1 MSMGYSDWFGLG
13 LTLVDALDT
22 MYIMDLTEEFDE
34 ARNWV
39 DQYLNFNI
47 NKDVNLFEVTIRVL
61 GGLLS
66 IFHLSGDQMFLRK
79 AVSATRNMSE
89 RIVIYILFC
98 SDGFGQSIVAVL

>member
-1 MSMGYSDWFGLG
+1 MGYSDWFGLG

-39 DQYLNFNI
+39 DQYLSFNI
-47 NKDVNLFEVTIRVL
+47 NKDVNLFEVTIRVV

-66 IFHLSGDQMFLRK
+66 AFHLSGDQMFLRK
-79 AVSATRNMSE
+79 AVNGTAP
-89 RIVIYILFC
+89 
-98 SDGFGQSIVAVL
+98 

>member
-79 AVSATRNMSE
+79 AVSATQNRSE
-89 RIVIYILFC
+89 SMVLYFLFC
-98 SDGFGQSIVAVL
+98 SDGFR